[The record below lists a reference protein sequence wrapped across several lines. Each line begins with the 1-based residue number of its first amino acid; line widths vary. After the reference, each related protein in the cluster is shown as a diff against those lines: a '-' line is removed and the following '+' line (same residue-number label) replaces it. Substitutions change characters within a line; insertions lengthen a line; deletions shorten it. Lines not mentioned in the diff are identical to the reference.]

1 MALRGDADSPRGRED
16 RIARMLERLDLAD
29 VADRHPLD
37 LSVGQRERVALAAI
51 LVAEPGVIALDEP
64 TRGMDPARKAAL
76 AALLRERAAAGA
88 AVVVAT
94 HDAAFARA
102 AGDRALVMVDGAPAE
117 RRAPV
122 PAGAVR

>member
-1 MALRGDADSPRGRED
+1 M
-16 RIARMLERLDLAD
+16 
-29 VADRHPLD
+29 
-37 LSVGQRERVALAAI
+37 GQRERVALGAV

-76 AALLRERAAAGA
+76 AALLRRRAADGA

-102 AGDRALVMVDGAPAE
+102 AGDRALTMVDGALAPAP
-117 RRAPV
+117 APV
-122 PAGAVR
+122 AAGAR